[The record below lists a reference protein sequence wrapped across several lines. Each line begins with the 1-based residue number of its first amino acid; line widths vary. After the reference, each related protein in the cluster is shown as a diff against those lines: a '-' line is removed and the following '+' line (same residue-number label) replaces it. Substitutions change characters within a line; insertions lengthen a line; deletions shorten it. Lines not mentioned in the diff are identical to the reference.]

1 MVVCFNL
8 IKKAMNTSDGF
19 MNNTSE
25 GFGMSA
31 SDKKKVKKGKK
42 AKRKAK
48 KLASDTEDIFGGI
61 AGEIAQATKRAGGK
75 SICDI
80 NNINLIDINEL
91 RNIAEDAT
99 KKDNEKDR
107 NMDQYYKN
115 IENRNKYLYWINFNE
130 KYKPKLKKYERKL
143 FTTGLYS
150 NDIYEELLKYRI
162 IDNLKDLDEN
172 NNLEDKLKT
181 TENLISINNNFLNN
195 KEILEENKKDIQK
208 KINDFKNNFNNTEN
222 NILVE
227 NRDTNYENEIN
238 SYYLMLIQIVLYIY
252 AFFYIIYFFDV
263 VTNKSFSFYN
273 DSFKLIILAFLP
285 TIIFDNIIYIL
296 LFIYNLKFF

>member
-1 MVVCFNL
+1 
-8 IKKAMNTSDGF
+8 
-19 MNNTSE
+19 MNNYE
-25 GFGMSA
+25 GFGMSKK
-31 SDKKKVKKGKK
+31 DKKKIKKAKK

-48 KLASDTEDIFGGI
+48 KLATDIEDIFGGT
-61 AGEIAQATKRAGGK
+61 AGELAQATKRAGGN

-99 KKDNEKDR
+99 KKDNEKNR

-115 IENRNKYLYWINFNE
+115 IENRNRYLYWINFNE
-130 KYKPKLKKYERKL
+130 KYKPKLKKYEKKL
-143 FTTGLYS
+143 FTTGLYN

-162 IDNLKDLDEN
+162 IDNLKELDEN

-181 TENLISINNNFLNN
+181 TENLVSINNNFLTN

-238 SYYLMLIQIVLYIY
+238 SYYLMLTQLVLYIY